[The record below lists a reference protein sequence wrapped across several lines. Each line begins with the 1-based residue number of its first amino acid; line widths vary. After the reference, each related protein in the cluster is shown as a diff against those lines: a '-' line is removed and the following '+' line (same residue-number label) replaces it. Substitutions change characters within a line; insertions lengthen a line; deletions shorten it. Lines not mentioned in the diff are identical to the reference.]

1 MSATRPDAV
10 VLYGPPAA
18 GKDTV
23 TAALTAVDGRY
34 VHFDRLKAGSGK
46 SIGYRHTSAG
56 DLAQLHD
63 RHLIV
68 YANERYG
75 NIYAIDS
82 PRLDEIITAGQIPVV
97 HLGQI
102 AGITALRTGYPAR
115 WLTVLLWCPRNIT
128 RARLHERGSSDPEER
143 LRVWDETQADLA
155 AAAPGTF
162 TMVLRT
168 DQRTPAAAAD
178 LIHQTLTGAPEHLPP
193 VRDRLP

>member
-1 MSATRPDAV
+1 MSVTCPDAI
-10 VLYGPPAA
+10 VLCGPPAA

-23 TAALTAVDGRY
+23 TSALTAVDDRY

-46 SIGYRHTSAG
+46 SVGYRRTSAG

-82 PRLDEIITAGQIPVV
+82 PRLDEIIIAGRVPVV
-97 HLGQI
+97 HLGQV

-115 WLTVLLWCPRNIT
+115 WLTILLWCPRDIT
-128 RARLHERGSSDPEER
+128 RARLHERGSSDLEER

-155 AAAPGTF
+155 AAEPGTF

-168 DQRTPAAAAD
+168 DQRTPTATAH
-178 LIHQTLTGAPEHLPP
+178 LIHHALTGDPGNIPP
-193 VRDRLP
+193 LREPLA